1 MGEHRISESPY
12 LEGKSEGSHS
22 TSAICLTLAL
32 LNRANLA
39 PVELT
44 EHRPLIVAKGKNR
57 NFNVLDKNCDFYP
70 SKKNYCV
77 SEPHGYPPTECLRE
91 IPKQIA
97 GHLSITVTIQL
108 LIYIK

>member
-32 LNRANLA
+32 LNKENLA

-57 NFNVLDKNCDFYP
+57 HFNVLDKNCDFITQ
-70 SKKNYCV
+70 KNYCV

-91 IPKQIA
+91 IPKPIA
-97 GHLSITVTIQL
+97 GPLSINVTIEL